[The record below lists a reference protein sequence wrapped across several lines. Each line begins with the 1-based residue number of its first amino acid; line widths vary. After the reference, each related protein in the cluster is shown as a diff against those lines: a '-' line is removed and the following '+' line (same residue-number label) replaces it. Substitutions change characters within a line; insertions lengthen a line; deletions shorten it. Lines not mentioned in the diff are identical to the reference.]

1 MLYENIQKLNILS
14 KYMSDK
20 KDDIPWNEL
29 VNSKDDVISND
40 NSGGN
45 VEYDNIHVM
54 MLLSKY
60 EAIVC
65 NLYLVYMNYKHE
77 GIMKVSEYNTIIEE
91 LESIIDKVKN
101 ISNLLLI
108 SSDENNDVIGLLQ
121 EINDKLSTIMKHHG
135 APTIEDILYI
145 SCGKQM
151 VESIKDNFGS
161 YFYEV
166 INKYIHPINY
176 KLIPW
181 STIEENKMKN
191 RNKAK
196 SSFLEDI
203 YIAETSNT
211 LDAHDLTKFSCDSMN
226 LKINGLKV
234 VIQNEELKQTM
245 IIQGYIDNIPLNYLR
260 NVTLLE
266 KRAAILENVPNQDEF
281 HCESFKVYMEC
292 LSLKEILINSSQ
304 EIYEIYV
311 GYRNNVRAM
320 KKKSLA
326 KLSREFIQGE
336 LFDQRQTLLQ
346 LLIFSNDFELQF
358 MSYLLY
364 DMLSLDM
371 KSHEDSDEQREIYD
385 SLPPT
390 LKTKFKNAMKETI
403 SYTTKLMNMDI
414 QNNLPLE
421 QRICLMKTNDSVK
434 EKAMMKLK
442 ELKAKSEDSGSKARQ
457 YLDGL
462 LKIPFN
468 VYREEPILNAL
479 DNLNENFKAFLNSTY
494 YNPQLLDIPN
504 KEKYSNGEIMN
515 YVRKYCTLYSESKT
529 DTSVGDKDKKTKMS
543 PSVVTNIM
551 NIISNMTS
559 KQMVM
564 VLDTFDGTNYET
576 VVSIPYY
583 NENYKKEELREV
595 LYDVVNQCISSTD
608 SYEEKLEYLLTLC
621 CQISNKSK
629 TLDKVE
635 NISNDDGDKNKE
647 TLNSCEEIA
656 HINKAYNDI
665 NKYFGSVKQILD
677 ESVYGHDE
685 AKKQVERIIGQWI
698 NGETSGYCFG
708 FEGPPGVGKT
718 SIAKKGL
725 SKCLQDEDGTPR
737 PFAFIAIGGSSNGS
751 TLDGHNYTY
760 VGSMWGK
767 IVDVL
772 METKCMNPIIFIDE
786 IDKVSRTESGREII
800 SILTH
805 LVDPTQN
812 DTFQDKYFSG
822 IDLDLSKALFIFSY
836 NDVELMDRI
845 LLDRIHRIKFKHLS
859 LEEKLTIC
867 NNYMLPEIYE
877 KMGQVG
883 NIKIP
888 DDVLTFIINHYTCEA
903 GVRKCK
909 EILFEIIGEINLE
922 MLHNIGDVELPVV
935 VTSEMVKDK
944 YLKERNRVKPKMI
957 HSDHSVGTM
966 NGLWANA
973 LGKGGIIPI
982 EARFMIGDKPLEM
995 KLTGSQGDVMKES
1008 MSVAKTLSF
1017 NLMTESEKEKL
1028 MKTLDTSSAKGI
1040 HIHCPEGAVPKDGPS
1055 AGTAI
1060 TVTLYSLLTNKRIDH
1075 KLAITGEMN
1084 LQGKVTAI
1092 GGLDLKILGGIE
1104 AGVTTFLFPTENQ
1117 EDFDKFMVKYGKN
1130 PIVKNINFHAI
1141 ENIDEAI
1148 KYAIID

>member
-1 MLYENIQKLNILS
+1 
-14 KYMSDK
+14 MSDSENK
-20 KDDIPWNEL
+20 MPQNEI
-29 VNSKDDVISND
+29 VGIDCIQQRD
-40 NSGGN
+40 GGV
-45 VEYDNIHVM
+45 VEYDNIHIM
-54 MLLSKY
+54 LLLSKY
-60 EAIVC
+60 ETIVC
-65 NLYLVYMNYKHE
+65 NLYLVYLNYKHE

-91 LESIIDKVKN
+91 LENIIDKIKN
-101 ISNLLLI
+101 INHLI
-108 SSDENNDVIGLLQ
+108 LIASDENNDIIGLLQ
-121 EINDKLSTIMKHHG
+121 EINDKLSTIMKLHG
-135 APTIEDILYI
+135 APNVEDILFI
-145 SCGKQM
+145 TCGKSLID
-151 VESIKDNFGS
+151 SIQDKFGT
-161 YFYEV
+161 YFDDI
-166 INKYIHPINY
+166 INKYFHPINY
-176 KLIPW
+176 KVIPW
-181 STIEENKMKN
+181 LTIEENKMKN

-203 YIAETSNT
+203 YIAETSAT
-211 LDAHDLTKFSCDSMN
+211 LDAHDLTKFACDSIN
-226 LKINGLKV
+226 LKINGIKL

-245 IIQGYIDNIPLNYLR
+245 IIQGFIDSIPLNYLR

-266 KRAAILENVPNQDEF
+266 KRSSIIENVPNQEEF
-281 HCESFKVYMEC
+281 HCESFKLYMEC

-311 GYRNNVRAM
+311 GYRNNVRSM

-336 LFDQRQTLLQ
+336 LFDKRQTLLQ

-358 MSYLLY
+358 ISYLLY
-364 DMLSLDM
+364 DMLSLDV
-371 KSHEDSDEQREIYD
+371 KSHEDSEEQREIYD
-385 SLPPT
+385 SLPPS
-390 LKTKFKNAMKETI
+390 LKTKFKDAMKETI
-403 SYTTKLMNMDI
+403 NYTTKLMNLDV

-421 QRICLMKTNDSVK
+421 QRICLLKTNDSVK

-462 LKIPFN
+462 LKLPFN

-479 DNLNENFKAFLNSTY
+479 DKLNENFKSFLNSSY
-494 YNPQLLDIPN
+494 YKSDLMEIPI
-504 KEKYSNGEIMN
+504 KETYSNGEIMN
-515 YVRKYCTLYSESKT
+515 YVRKYCSLYTVSQTE
-529 DTSVGDKDKKTKMS
+529 
-543 PSVVTNIM
+543 M
-551 NIISNMTS
+551 NIDTANDNESNSKSSSSLITNVMDIISKMTS
-559 KQMVM
+559 KEMVM

-576 VVSIPYY
+576 VISVPYY

-595 LYDVVNQCISSTD
+595 LYDIVNQCIASTD
-608 SYEEKLEYLLTLC
+608 SYDEKLKYLLTIC
-621 CQISNKSK
+621 SQMSSKSK
-629 TLDKVE
+629 QKDNKKETGKMEDKIETLD
-635 NISNDDGDKNKE
+635 
-647 TLNSCEEIA
+647 SCQEIV
-656 HINKAYNDI
+656 HINNAYNNI

-677 ESVYGHDE
+677 ESVYGHEE

-725 SKCLQDEDGTPR
+725 SKCLQDEDGTAR

-859 LEEKLTIC
+859 LKEKITIC
-867 NNYMLPEIYE
+867 NSYMLPEIYE

-883 NIKIP
+883 NIKFP
-888 DDVLTFIINHYTCEA
+888 DDVLTFIINYYTCEA
-903 GVRKCK
+903 GVRKLK
-909 EILFEIIGEINLE
+909 EILFEIVGEINLE
-922 MLHNIGDVELPVV
+922 MLHNMGNIELPIIL
-935 VTSEMVKDK
+935 TEEMVKDR
-944 YLKERNRVKPKMI
+944 YLKERNCIKPKLV
-957 HSDHSVGTM
+957 HSEHSVGTM

-995 KLTGSQGDVMKES
+995 KLTGLQGDVMKES

-1017 NLMTESEKEKL
+1017 NLMSDSEKEKL

-1060 TVTLYSLLTNKRIDH
+1060 TVTLYSLMTNKRIDH
-1075 KLAITGEMN
+1075 TLAITGEMN

-1104 AGVTTFLFPTENQ
+1104 AGVKTFLFPTENQ
-1117 EDFDKFMVKYGKN
+1117 EDYDKFMQKYGNN
-1130 PIVKNINFHAI
+1130 PIVENINFHAI
-1141 ENIDEAI
+1141 GTIDEAI
-1148 KYAIID
+1148 KYAIVD

>member
-1 MLYENIQKLNILS
+1 MSKNKNAENGDDNLNNNLNNG
-14 KYMSDK
+14 SDTSDEIK
-20 KDDIPWNEL
+20 
-29 VNSKDDVISND
+29 
-40 NSGGN
+40 
-45 VEYDNIHVM
+45 YDNMHVM
-54 MLLSKY
+54 LLLSKF
-60 EAIVC
+60 EVIVC
-65 NLYLVYMNYKHE
+65 NMYLMFMKYKQE
-77 GIMKVSEYNTIIEE
+77 GIIKLSEYNNSIEDLETIINK
-91 LESIIDKVKN
+91 IKN
-101 ISNLLLI
+101 ISNVILI
-108 SSDENNDVIGLLQ
+108 GSDTNDDVLCLLQ
-121 EINDKLSTIMKHHG
+121 EINDKISTIMKHHG
-135 APTIEDILYI
+135 APCIEDILYI
-145 SCGKQM
+145 TCGKDVIDKVQ
-151 VESIKDNFGS
+151 EEFGG
-161 YFYEV
+161 YYDE
-166 INKYIHPINY
+166 ILNKYIRPINY
-176 KLIPW
+176 KVIPW
-181 STIEENKMKN
+181 ATIEENKMKN

-196 SSFLEDI
+196 SSLLEDI
-203 YIAETSNT
+203 YIAETSVT
-211 LDAHDLTKFSCDSMN
+211 LEAHDLTKFSCDSMN

-234 VIQNEELKQTM
+234 VVQNEELKQTM
-245 IIQGYIDNIPLNYLR
+245 IIQGYIENIPLNYLR
-260 NVTLLE
+260 NVSLLE
-266 KRAAILENVPNQDEF
+266 KRAAILENVPNQEEF
-281 HCESFKVYMEC
+281 HCESFKVYMES
-292 LSLKEILINSSQ
+292 LSLKDIMINNPQ

-311 GYRNNVRAM
+311 GYRNNVRSL

-326 KLSREFIQGE
+326 KMSREFIQSE
-336 LFDQRQTLLQ
+336 LYDQRQTLLQ

-364 DMLSLDM
+364 DMLSLDL
-371 KSHEDSDEQREIYD
+371 KSHEDSEEQKEIYD
-385 SLPPT
+385 SLPSN

-414 QNNLPLE
+414 QNNLPME
-421 QRICLMKTNDSVK
+421 QRICLMKTNDTVK

-479 DNLNENFKAFLNSTY
+479 NNLNDNFKAFLNSSY
-494 YNPQLLDIPN
+494 YTQSILDIPI
-504 KEKYSNGEIMN
+504 KDKYSNGEIMN
-515 YVRKYCTLYSESKT
+515 YVRKYCNLISEKNVNTKVGNSSIKNQTQEQVKSSLNIVMDNISKMTLKE
-529 DTSVGDKDKKTKMS
+529 M
-543 PSVVTNIM
+543 IM
-551 NIISNMTS
+551 T
-559 KQMVM
+559 
-564 VLDTFDGTNYET
+564 LDTFDGTNYENT
-576 VVSIPYY
+576 VSVQYY

-595 LYDVVNQCISSTD
+595 LYDLVNQCIMAESHSD
-608 SYEEKLEYLLTLC
+608 GLLKYLATLSCDLT
-621 CQISNKSK
+621 SK
-629 TLDKVE
+629 CKT
-635 NISNDDGDKNKE
+635 KNKDIEVKE
-647 TLNSCEEIA
+647 TKNDEIKIDECQEIT

-922 MLHNIGDVELPVV
+922 MLHNIGDVELPII
-935 VTSEMVKDK
+935 VTCDMVKDK
-944 YLKERNRVKPKMI
+944 YLKERNRVKPKLI
-957 HSDHSVGTM
+957 HIEHSVGTM

-1117 EDFDKFMVKYGKN
+1117 EDFNKFMEKYGKN
-1130 PIVKNINFHAI
+1130 PIVNNINFHAI

>member
-1 MLYENIQKLNILS
+1 MEEKSANIIRENI
-14 KYMSDK
+14 
-20 KDDIPWNEL
+20 
-29 VNSKDDVISND
+29 VT
-40 NSGGN
+40 GGN
-45 VEYDNIHVM
+45 DILGFDNMHIM
-54 MLLSKY
+54 MLLGKY
-60 EAIVC
+60 EKIVC
-65 NLYLVYMNYKHE
+65 DLFLAFNNYKNE
-77 GIMKVSEYNTIIEE
+77 GIMKISEYNNITDDLEQIIEKIKSISNSLL
-91 LESIIDKVKN
+91 LEVDEKDNIID
-101 ISNLLLI
+101 
-108 SSDENNDVIGLLQ
+108 LLQ
-121 EINDKLSTIMKHHG
+121 EINDKLSAIMKHNG
-135 APTIEDILYI
+135 APTIQDILYI
-145 SCGKQM
+145 T
-151 VESIKDNFGS
+151 FGS
-161 YFYEV
+161 SKLDEIKIEFGGYYED
-166 INKYIHPINY
+166 ILNKYIHPINY

-181 STIEENKMKN
+181 TTIEENKMKN
-191 RNKAK
+191 RNKSK

-203 YIAETSNT
+203 YIAEIAKNM
-211 LDAHDLTKFSCDSMN
+211 DAYDLTKFSSETIN
-226 LKINGLKV
+226 LKINGLKL

-245 IIQGYIDNIPLNYLR
+245 IIQGYLDNIPLNYLR

-266 KRAAILENVPNQDEF
+266 KRAAILENVPNQEEF
-281 HCESFKVYMEC
+281 HCESFKVYMES
-292 LSLKEILINSSQ
+292 LSLKEILINTPQ
-304 EIYEIYV
+304 EIYEIYI
-311 GYRNNVRAM
+311 GYRNNVKSM
-320 KKKSLA
+320 KKKALA
-326 KLSREFIQGE
+326 KFSREFIQGE
-336 LFDQRQTLLQ
+336 LFDQRQTILQ

-364 DMLSLDM
+364 DMLSLDL
-371 KSHEDSDEQREIYD
+371 KSHEDSDEQKEIYN
-385 SLPPT
+385 SLPT
-390 LKTKFKNAMKETI
+390 NLKGKFKNAMKETI

-421 QRICLMKTNDSVK
+421 QRICLLKTNDSVK

-468 VYREEPILNAL
+468 VYREEPILNSL
-479 DNLNENFKAFLNSTY
+479 DNLNNIFKDFLKSEYYIEDIMEIPKKEDYNNGEIINYVKKYSQLYAENSVDNKT
-494 YNPQLLDIPN
+494 IGN
-504 KEKYSNGEIMN
+504 KEKSISAKIKDIMILLNQMTQEEI
-515 YVRKYCTLYSESKT
+515 VQT
-529 DTSVGDKDKKTKMS
+529 
-543 PSVVTNIM
+543 
-551 NIISNMTS
+551 
-559 KQMVM
+559 
-564 VLDTFDGTNYET
+564 LDTFDETN
-576 VVSIPYY
+576 VDISIQYY
-583 NENYKKEELREV
+583 SDIYKKDELIEVCYDLLSSCSKLESGDELYDYIYNLCKNISSNKYSVEEKNSSINRSPIEKSQELTKINKSYDTINNYFSNIKEV
-595 LYDVVNQCISSTD
+595 L
-608 SYEEKLEYLLTLC
+608 
-621 CQISNKSK
+621 
-629 TLDKVE
+629 
-635 NISNDDGDKNKE
+635 DD
-647 TLNSCEEIA
+647 
-656 HINKAYNDI
+656 
-665 NKYFGSVKQILD
+665 
-677 ESVYGHDE
+677 SVYGHDE

-718 SIAKKGL
+718 SLAKKGL

-836 NDVELMDRI
+836 NDVDLMDRI

-859 LEEKLTIC
+859 LKEKITIC
-867 NNYMLPEIYE
+867 NSYMLPEVYE
-877 KMGQVG
+877 KMGQKG
-883 NIKIP
+883 NIIFP
-888 DDVLTFIINHYTCEA
+888 DEVLTFIINHYTCEA
-903 GVRKCK
+903 GVRKLK

-922 MLHNIGDVELPVV
+922 MLHNIGEFKLPVV
-935 VTSEMVKDK
+935 IDENMITEK
-944 YLKERNRVKPKMI
+944 YLKNRSQVKPKLI
-957 HSDHSVGTM
+957 HSCNSVGTM

-982 EARFMIGDKPLEM
+982 EARFMISDKVMEM

-1017 NLMTESEKEKL
+1017 NLMSSEEKEKL
-1028 MKTLDTSSAKGI
+1028 MKELDLSSAKGI

-1060 TVTLYSLLTNKRIDH
+1060 TVTLYSLLTNKKIDH

-1104 AGVTTFLFPTENQ
+1104 AGVTTFLFPTENKD
-1117 EDFDKFMVKYGKN
+1117 DFDKFMEKYGTN
-1130 PIVKNINFHAI
+1130 PIIDNITFHQISTI
-1141 ENIDEAI
+1141 EEAI
-1148 KYAIID
+1148 KYSIVE